1 MLRNILRYGNDS
13 SPSMNLCLHFEQMLQ
28 YFKHV
33 AEKQNQLEWCH
44 CIQGMSPFLSDISY
58 ALETILTTV
67 VINLVHPK

>member
-1 MLRNILRYGNDS
+1 MEMTP